1 VRPDGR
7 LFARKWLSENPRLY
21 ADAAVHGLRVLLAE
35 HGAEEG
41 SASTAVKMGT
51 TVATNALLERQGA
64 RTVLV
69 ITRGFADALRIGY
82 QNRPD
87 IFALDIALPDM
98 LYSDVVEAHER
109 IDAHGDVLVPIDLQ
123 ALTRDLCAARQRGAT
138 SAAIVFMHGY
148 RYGEHERLAASV
160 AADVGFDHIST
171 SHETSPLMKL
181 VSRGDTTVVDAYLSP
196 VLGRY
201 VKQVEDGLAELTGS
215 TPLLFMQSHG
225 GLARA
230 GYFHGKDSILSGPA
244 GGVIGMAAVAR
255 EAAVERVIGFDM
267 GGTSTDVSLYAG
279 EYERTGEHRIAG
291 FRVTAP
297 MMQIHTVAAGGGSVL
312 RYSQGRLQV
321 GPESAGAN
329 PGPACYR
336 RDGPL
341 TLTDANVL
349 LGRILPEHFPAVFGP
364 AGDAG
369 LDVAA
374 VRAKFA
380 ELADAVNRDRATAAA
395 PESLALGFLRIAVE
409 RMANAIKQISTQRG
423 HDVTEFAMCCFG
435 GAGGQHACQVAD
447 ALGIETILIHP
458 LASVLSAY
466 GIGLADLRSLHT
478 TAIERNLEASSLVDL
493 AEAFA
498 RLEVDGRAAL
508 SAQGISASSVA
519 LARRI
524 NVKIAG
530 SDSTLTLPWR
540 DDLAA
545 LSNAFDV
552 AHAAR
557 FGFKPVTRALIVE
570 SIELEAIGTVAKPD
584 TSFVGASAAAS
595 IALDESVVWFAD
607 GPRSVPVY
615 RREALTVE
623 SSIHGPA
630 LIVEANGTTL
640 VDIDWRVERD
650 ARGMLRLQRV
660 IPRSERETVGT
671 AVDPIMLEVFN
682 NLFMHIAEQMG
693 IVLQHT
699 AHSVNIKERLDFSC
713 ALFDADG
720 NLIANAP
727 HMPVHLGSMGQSVRA
742 ILRAHSPDLK
752 PGDVFVSNAPYN
764 GGTHLPDVTV
774 VAPVFVPGGALE
786 FTVACRA
793 HHADIGGVTPG
804 SMPATSRTIDEEGVL
819 IDSLLLVRDGRFRE
833 AEIRARLAAEQFP
846 ARNIDQ
852 NIADLSAQIAATAK
866 GIAEIERIVTRF
878 GAPVVRAYMGHIRDN
893 AERCVRDAIGK
904 LANGSATVE
913 LDSGETIAVHVTV
926 DQSTRRACVDFAGS
940 SPISATNFNAP
951 AAIARAVVLYAF
963 RTLIHE
969 AIPLNDGC
977 LAPLEIRL
985 PDRSIVNPC
994 YPAAVVAGNVETSQ
1008 CMTDAL
1014 LAALDACSASQ
1025 GTMNNL
1031 TFGNERYQYYE
1042 TICGGAGAGPG
1053 FDGASAVH
1061 THMTNSRLTDPEV
1074 LEWRYPIRL
1083 VRFEIRRGS
1092 GGNGAFRGGAGAT
1105 REIEFL
1111 EPMSAAILSSRRRVA
1126 PFGLAGG
1133 RDGEPGRNRVIRNN
1147 GRIETLGGT
1156 AEVEISAGD
1165 RLVIETPGGGGYGS
1179 PAD

>member
-7 LFARKWLSENPRLY
+7 LISRKWLSDNPGLY
-21 ADAAVHGLRVLLAE
+21 TDAAVHGLRVLLAE
-35 HGAEEG
+35 QEADAGDAR
-41 SASTAVKMGT
+41 AAVKMGT

-69 ITRGFADALRIGY
+69 VTRGFADALRIGY
-82 QNRPD
+82 QNRPN

-98 LYSDVVEAHER
+98 LYAEVVEADER
-109 IDAHGDVLVPIDLQ
+109 IDAHGNVLIPIDLQ
-123 ALTRDLCAARQRGAT
+123 ALTRDLHAARQRGAT

-148 RYGEHERLAASV
+148 RYGEHERLAARV
-160 AADVGFDHIST
+160 AADAGFDHISS

-181 VSRGDTTVVDAYLSP
+181 VARGDTTVVDAYLSP

-201 VKQVEDGLAELTGS
+201 VEQVEDGLAELTGS

-230 GYFHGKDSILSGPA
+230 DYFHGKDSILSGPA

-255 EAAVERVIGFDM
+255 ESAVERVIGFDM

-279 EYERTGEHRIAG
+279 EFERTNEHRIAG

-297 MMQIHTVAAGGGSVL
+297 MMQIHTVAAGGGSIL

-336 RDGPL
+336 RGGPL

-349 LGRILPEHFPAVFGP
+349 LGRILPAHFPAVFGP
-364 AGDAG
+364 DGDAG

-374 VRAKFA
+374 VRTKFA
-380 ELADAVNRDRATAAA
+380 ELTDAVNSDRGRTATAEA
-395 PESLALGFLRIAVE
+395 LALGFLRIAVE

-447 ALGIETILIHP
+447 ALGIETVLIHP

-478 TAIERNLEASSLVDL
+478 TALERNLEASSLVDI

-508 SAQGISASSVA
+508 RAQGASASSVT
-519 LARRI
+519 LERRI
-524 NVKIAG
+524 NLKIAG
-530 SDSTLTLPWR
+530 SDSTLTLPWHEN
-540 DDLAA
+540 LAS
-545 LSNAFDV
+545 LYGAFDA

-557 FGFKPVTRALIVE
+557 FGFEPATRTLVVE
-570 SIELEAIGTVAKPD
+570 SIELEAIGAVARPD
-584 TSFVGASAAAS
+584 TRFVGASTEAS
-595 IALDESVVWFAD
+595 VVLDDSVVWFAE

-615 RREALTVE
+615 RREALTIG
-623 SSIHGPA
+623 SSIDGPA

-650 ARGMLRLQRV
+650 ARGTLRLER
-660 IPRSERETVGT
+660 IRPRSEREAVGT
-671 AVDPIMLEVFN
+671 AADPIMLEVFN

-713 ALFDADG
+713 ALFDAHG

-742 ILRAHSPDLK
+742 ILHRHASDLQ

-774 VAPVFVPGGALE
+774 VAPVFVSGDALE

-793 HHADIGGVTPG
+793 HHADIGGMTPG
-804 SMPATSRTIDEEGVL
+804 SMPATSQTIDEEGVL

-833 AEIRARLAAEQFP
+833 AEIRARLAAEPFP

-878 GAPVVRAYMGHIRDN
+878 GAPVVRAYMGHIKDN
-893 AERCVRDAIGK
+893 AERCVRDAIAK

-913 LDSGETIAVHVTV
+913 LDSGEKIAVHVTV
-926 DQSTRRACVDFAGS
+926 DELATRACIDFTGS
-940 SPISATNFNAP
+940 APTSETNFNAP

-963 RTLIHE
+963 RTLIDE

-985 PDRSIVNPC
+985 PEHSIVNPR

-1014 LAALDACSASQ
+1014 LAALNACAASQ

-1042 TICGGAGAGPG
+1042 TICGGAGAGPD

-1074 LEWRYPIRL
+1074 LEWRYPIRVL
-1083 VRFEIRRGS
+1083 RFEIRRGS
-1092 GGNGAFRGGAGAT
+1092 GGDGAFRGGDGAI

-1133 RDGEPGRNRVIRNN
+1133 CDAEPGSNRVVRND
-1147 GRIETLGGT
+1147 GRIETLSGT
-1156 AEVEISAGD
+1156 AAVELSAGD
-1165 RLVIETPGGGGYGS
+1165 RLVIETPGGGGYGRS
-1179 PAD
+1179 DN